1 MAKKIETKKSAWG
14 GARAGAGRKKGEP
27 QTVISFKAVSSFVE
41 MLDKKRGDMSRPAFI
56 KMLVEKAK

>member
-1 MAKKIETKKSAWG
+1 MWG

-27 QTVISFKAVSSFVE
+27 QTVISFKAAASFVG
-41 MLDKKRGDMSRPAFI
+41 MLDKKRGNMSRPAFI